1 MTDLI
6 ASNVPEQLNPL
17 TFPLH
22 GQRLIEASAG
32 TGKTFTIAALYLR
45 LLLGHGDEK
54 SRREIPLSVDQI
66 LVVTFTEAAT
76 EELRERIRARIQ
88 QAQQAFLAVA
98 GDGSLSDDPILRQL
112 LIDQGDAEEQLR
124 AAKLLELAAR
134 QMDEAAIF
142 TIHGFCQRML
152 KQHAFESGALFATEL
167 LSDDADLRRQAL
179 LDTWRSLSYCLPE
192 DLTEALLYIWPTPD
206 RYMKTLRPYLGQTE
220 AEFTP
225 DCSGYDLLAGWKDY
239 QQKLTTFRQQ
249 WLANETDLVELI
261 QTSGV
266 NKNSYRKASVPKYIA
281 VIDSFARGD
290 IRQVPEAE
298 IQRFRQ
304 SVLASKTPAA
314 KAVPEHPLFML
325 CDEFFDWR
333 LPLREILIH
342 QGLEQLNKRFSQLKN
357 RLSVLSFDDL
367 LSNLD
372 RALQRDEHNILSN
385 RIAEQYPVALIDEF
399 QDTDPLQYRIFSRLY
414 GDSSETGLFMIG
426 DPKQAIYGF
435 RGADIFTYIQARRSV
450 KAHYTL
456 GTNWRSSSQMING
469 VNSLFNHHDAPFMY
483 NRDIPF
489 QAVAA
494 ANKADKTPFTL
505 AGQQQ
510 TALNLWFGEQD
521 LLSKKAYLN
530 NMAQACAGH
539 IADVLAAAA
548 RGEALIGDQPVAA
561 KDIAILVRDRTEAN
575 AVRQALAGRAV
586 ASVYLSGRESV
597 FNSQEAV
604 DLNLI
609 LQAIQHP
616 QDERRLRAAL
626 ATGLLDYP
634 ASFLE
639 RLSRDEQLWEALVAE
654 FTAYHE
660 CWLSL
665 GILPM
670 LRRLLSQRQL
680 AEQLLAGEQGERR
693 LTDVLHLGEIL
704 QRVSLEQDSMTSL
717 MRWFADQLLQPNG
730 ESDEQRLRLESDR
743 ALVTVITVHKSKGLE
758 YPLVYLPFACT
769 FKPATQASYH
779 DDNGQYKVDLTDA
792 DDAIA
797 AADKE
802 RLAEDVRLLYVAL
815 TRSVYACYVGLAN
828 LQDGRRK
835 ASGLARSAL
844 GYLLLQGDVEKLVA
858 KKAADMPDLDAQLES
873 LRFAS
878 GGAIAVTEPP
888 KFAAAEQQ
896 SLFADEIFTEGFTDE
911 LPVSGS
917 DELNQPE
924 ARTFSRRLLRNW
936 RISSYSGLTS
946 HSSHSLPNLPGLDL
960 EVAAEASTDSVA
972 DAEPVFDIFTFHKG
986 AQAGTFLH
994 EIFESVDFTD
1004 YRTADVAELLEA
1016 RSQVMGYGPEWLP
1029 VLPQLLD
1036 DVLQCPLDPANGLT
1050 LGQISNAQRLVE
1062 MEFMLPS
1069 EGLNAAGLNALV
1081 ARHDALS
1088 QHAAPLDFMPLKGM
1102 LKGFVDLIF
1111 EYQGRYY
1118 ILDYK
1123 SNHLGSSLED
1133 YTPEKLDQAMLE
1145 HRYDLQYQLYALAL
1159 HRLLESRLPGYS
1171 YEEHFGG
1178 AYYLF
1183 LRGMRAGIP
1192 GYGVFYNRPSLALV
1206 TEMDA
1211 LFKGELSTAVGAEL
1225 SSQGGG
1231 NAVV

>member
-1 MTDLI
+1 MTESVTPRAI
-6 ASNVPEQLNPL
+6 IPEQLNPL

-45 LLLGHGDEK
+45 LLLGHGANGAGRDA
-54 SRREIPLSVDQI
+54 PLSVDQI

-88 QAQQAFLAVA
+88 QAQQAFLAAA
-98 GDGSLSDDPILRQL
+98 GDGTLSDDPILRQL
-112 LIDQGDAEEQLR
+112 LIDQGETEEQLR

-167 LSDDADLRRQAL
+167 LTDDADLRRQAL

-192 DLTEALLYIWPTPD
+192 DLTEALLQIWPTPD
-206 RYMKTLRPYLGQTE
+206 RYMQTLRPYLGQSE

-225 DCSGYDLLAGWKDY
+225 DCRGYDLLSGWQDY
-239 QQKLTTFRQQ
+239 QNKLQSFRQQ
-249 WLANETDLVELI
+249 WLAGDTDLVELI
-261 QTSGV
+261 QNSGV
-266 NKNSYRKASVPKYIA
+266 NKNSYRKASVPKYIG

-290 IRQVPEAE
+290 LRQIPEAE

-304 SVLASKTPAA
+304 SVLATKTPAG
-314 KAVPEHPLFML
+314 KTVPEHPLFAL

-342 QGLEQLNKRFSQLKN
+342 QGLDQLNTRFSQLKQ

-367 LSNLD
+367 LNNLD
-372 RALQRDEHNILSN
+372 QALQRDTHNILAS

-399 QDTDPLQYRIFSRLY
+399 QDTDPLQYRIFSHLY
-414 GDSSETGLFMIG
+414 GNSDTAGLFMIG

-435 RGADIFTYIQARRSV
+435 RGADIFTYIQARRAV
-450 KAHYTL
+450 QAHYTL
-456 GTNWRSSSQMING
+456 GTNWRSASMMIQG
-469 VNSLFNHHDAPFMY
+469 VNSLFEHHNAPFMY

-489 QAVAA
+489 QPVAA
-494 ANKADKTPFTL
+494 ATKADKTPFTL
-505 AGQQQ
+505 GGQQQ
-510 TALNLWFGEQD
+510 TPFNLWFGEREIQ
-521 LLSKKAYLN
+521 SKKAYLN
-530 NMAQACAGH
+530 SMAQACAGH
-539 IADVLAAAA
+539 IADVLAAAS
-548 RGEALIGDQPVAA
+548 RGDALIGDHPVEA
-561 KDIAILVRDRTEAN
+561 KDIAVLVRDRTEAN
-575 AVRQALAGRAV
+575 AVRQALAGRSV

-639 RLSRDEQLWEALVAE
+639 RLNRDEQLWEGLVAE
-654 FTAYHE
+654 FTDYHD

-670 LRRLLSQRQL
+670 LRRLLSRRQL

-693 LTDVLHLGEIL
+693 LTDLLHLGEIL

-717 MRWFADQLLQPNG
+717 MRWFSDQLLQPNG
-730 ESDEQRLRLESDR
+730 ENDEQRLRLESDR

-779 DDNGQYKVDLTDA
+779 DDDGRYKVDLTAGEDA
-792 DDAIA
+792 LV

-844 GYLLLQGDVEKLVA
+844 GYLLLQGDADTVPG
-858 KKAADMPDLDAQLES
+858 KKAPAPDLDAQLDVLAAAAE
-873 LRFAS
+873 
-878 GGAIAVTEPP
+878 GAVSVTEPP
-888 KFAAAEQQ
+888 KPVAAEQQ
-896 SLFADEIFTEGFTDE
+896 SLFAEEDASQAEADHLPVGTEGE
-911 LPVSGS
+911 PR
-917 DELNQPE
+917 
-924 ARTFSRRLLRNW
+924 ARTFARRLLRDW
-936 RISSYSGLTS
+936 RISSYSALTS
-946 HSSHSLPNLPGLDL
+946 HASHSLPSLPGLDL
-960 EVAAEASTDSVA
+960 EVADEAGSGTDPAA
-972 DAEPVFDIFTFHKG
+972 DAAPVYDIFTFHKG

-1004 YRTADVAELLEA
+1004 YRTPEVAELLEA
-1016 RSQVMGYGPEWLP
+1016 RSQVMGYEPEWLP
-1029 VLPQLLD
+1029 VLQQLLD
-1036 DVLQCPLDPANGLT
+1036 DVLQCPLNSETGLT
-1050 LGQISNAQRLVE
+1050 LGQISTAQRLVE

-1081 ARHDALS
+1081 ARHDRLS
-1088 QHAAPLDFMPLKGM
+1088 QQAPALDFAPLRGM

-1123 SNHLGSSLED
+1123 SNHLGSSLDD
-1133 YTPEKLDQAMLE
+1133 YSSDKLGQAMLE
-1145 HRYDLQYQLYALAL
+1145 HRYDLQYQLYTLAL
-1159 HRLLESRLPGYS
+1159 HRLLASRLPDYS
-1171 YEEHFGG
+1171 YEQHFGG
-1178 AYYLF
+1178 VYYLF
-1183 LRGMRAGIP
+1183 LRGMRTGIP
-1192 GYGVFYNRPSLALV
+1192 GYGVFYNRPSQALV
-1206 TEMDA
+1206 TELDA
-1211 LFKGELSTAVGAEL
+1211 LFKGVMTREAETEGADHA
-1225 SSQGGG
+1225 
-1231 NAVV
+1231 NR